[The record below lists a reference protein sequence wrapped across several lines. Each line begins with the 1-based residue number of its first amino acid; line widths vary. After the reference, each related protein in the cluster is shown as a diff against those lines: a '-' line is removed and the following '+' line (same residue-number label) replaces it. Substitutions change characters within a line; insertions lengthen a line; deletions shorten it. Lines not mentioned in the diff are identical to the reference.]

1 MDIKAIIFDLDGVI
15 FDTER
20 LYLEVWKEIFFKYG
34 YKLEDE
40 VYFSVMGKGRKRV
53 KEIYIE
59 KFGRVLKIDEMYIKK
74 DERLNDRIY
83 SDKNLLK
90 QGVVEILILLKA
102 NNYKIGL
109 ATSAKRDRV
118 ERMLNDY
125 NIYQFFDVIVTGEE
139 IENSKPS
146 PEIYLKVMDKLT
158 VKANNCLVIEDSLA
172 GVEAGLKSGSQVIH
186 IKDLVDIKNKDVISM
201 KSILE
206 LKEYI
211 NKSN

>member
-20 LYLEVWKEIFFKYG
+20 LYLEVWKEIFLKYG
-34 YKLEDE
+34 YKL
-40 VYFSVMGKGRKRV
+40 
-53 KEIYIE
+53 
-59 KFGRVLKIDEMYIKK
+59 
-74 DERLNDRIY
+74 
-83 SDKNLLK
+83 
-90 QGVVEILILLKA
+90 
-102 NNYKIGL
+102 GL

>member
-1 MDIKAIIFDLDGVI
+1 
-15 FDTER
+15 
-20 LYLEVWKEIFFKYG
+20 
-34 YKLEDE
+34 
-40 VYFSVMGKGRKRV
+40 
-53 KEIYIE
+53 
-59 KFGRVLKIDEMYIKK
+59 
-74 DERLNDRIY
+74 
-83 SDKNLLK
+83 
-90 QGVVEILILLKA
+90 
-102 NNYKIGL
+102 
-109 ATSAKRDRV
+109 
-118 ERMLNDY
+118 MLNDY

>member
-20 LYLEVWKEIFFKYG
+20 LYLEIWKEIFEKYG

-59 KFGRVLKIDEMYIKK
+59 KFGRGLKIDEMYIKK

-83 SDKNLLK
+83 SDENLLK
-90 QGVVEILILLKA
+90 KGILEILLFLQV

-125 NIYQFFDVIVTGEE
+125 NIYKFFDVIVTGEE
-139 IENSKPS
+139 IKNSKPS
-146 PEIYLKVMDKLT
+146 PDIYLKVMDKLI